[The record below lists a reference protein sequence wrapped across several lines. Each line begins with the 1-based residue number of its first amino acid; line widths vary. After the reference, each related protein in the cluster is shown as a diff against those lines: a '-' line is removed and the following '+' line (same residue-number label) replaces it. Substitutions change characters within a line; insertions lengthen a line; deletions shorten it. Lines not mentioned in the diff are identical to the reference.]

1 MVCFECLKVMANKIA
16 YHVKSV
22 VNLTA
27 AQHKHF
33 FKDLED
39 LVRMSQGREVVKPW
53 MAMQIESNMI
63 RYDKK
68 W

>member
-39 LVRMSQGREVVKPW
+39 LVRMSQGREVVKTLNGN
-53 MAMQIESNMI
+53 ANRIKH
-63 RYDKK
+63 DKM